1 MSSHR
6 NACVIMKGQEQTE
19 LDLIKIEQPKKLDFL
34 PDEIADAD
42 YGLVISGDTLVRS
55 IKLICF
61 SFISSKQD
69 LKLLLGRFD

>member
-1 MSSHR
+1 MSPHR